1 MAKQKELGSFLNPLS
16 TKQQLIIN
24 IMMSINHPDEF
35 YKTAYKSLGHDTESA
50 TMEDVAFFSASMK
63 RIEAEAIYQ
72 LGISDYELDYESYIK
87 KHNLT
92 TN

>member
-1 MAKQKELGSFLNPLS
+1 MPEKELGSFLNPLS
-16 TKQQLIIN
+16 TKQELIIN
-24 IMMSINHPDEF
+24 IMISISHPDEF
-35 YKTAYKSLGHDTESA
+35 YKTAYKSLGHDTENA
-50 TMEDVAFFSASMK
+50 TMGDVAFFSASMK

-72 LGISDYELDYESYIK
+72 LGISDYELDYESYMK